1 MLAIKRDGFVIAAF
15 VTKYAHLRDLAQ
27 REPLRLS
34 READY
39 YETYLASGEYTRN
52 SRNVSHHTHRGGGV
66 SALFGLCV
74 GQVEDTEVRLEVQR
88 MVACES
94 FLGGGLSAKLNG
106 LDEEAF
112 RPWLEIALE
121 AAEDPDVGT
130 ADHLLV
136 VAKKVISEKV

>member
-1 MLAIKRDGFVIAAF
+1 MKPIWRLGSIRGIREMLAIIR
-15 VTKYAHLRDLAQ
+15 T
-27 REPLRLS
+27 
-34 READY
+34 
-39 YETYLASGEYTRN
+39 
-52 SRNVSHHTHRGGGV
+52 GGGE